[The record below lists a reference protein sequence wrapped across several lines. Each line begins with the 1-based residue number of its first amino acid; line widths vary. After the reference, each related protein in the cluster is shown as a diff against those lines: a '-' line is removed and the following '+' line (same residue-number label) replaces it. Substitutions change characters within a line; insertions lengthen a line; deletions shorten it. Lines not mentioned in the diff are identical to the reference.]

1 MARSFTRR
9 QIGTLCASAATA
21 GLAACQRQTTPAGS
35 AQAPQPAAGPLKLS
49 LSAYASGAT
58 VKPYETIKARFE
70 SQHPQSEIELMLFPA
85 ALGQES
91 LAEKIVAMTAAGTP
105 PDVFLTIAQLKPQ
118 WARQGMLLDLS
129 DRVKKK
135 SSAVRPSMYYKPV
148 VDAMMYQGK
157 FYGTPWGYNSMVMYL
172 NLDLFAEKGLPV
184 PSLGWTY
191 DDFAELARM
200 LTDTNR
206 GIFGTRNHANGSTNP
221 VFALMY
227 NHARHYWVDE
237 TETRALV
244 DSPDAVAMYEYWLRL
259 QNVLKVTDGPQ
270 LPLPQGKSQ
279 LDGIVG
285 MWMSWST
292 EPFSILQKVREGVV
306 YRWRMHT
313 WPKGPKAQTHFAQ
326 GHLWSIAQNH
336 RAPDKAW
343 ILAEWM
349 GSMEAE
355 KVWAEEHRTPPQVP
369 DEKLWQTYFDQLPP
383 AEQKEAIDFI
393 VNRLYRDGYA
403 RDFQYWP
410 TYDECRVVMEEEVRA
425 IFVTGAKAP
434 KQAMSDAAQRINA
447 ILARNR

>member
-1 MARSFTRR
+1 MSRSFTRR
-9 QIGTLCASAATA
+9 RIMALCASAATA
-21 GLAACQRQTTPAGS
+21 GMAACQRQTTPAGS

-85 ALGQES
+85 ALGQDS

-129 DRVKKK
+129 DRVKK

-227 NHARHYWVDE
+227 NHAGHYWVDE

-259 QNVLKVTDGPQ
+259 QNVLKVTDSPQ
-270 LPLPQGKSQ
+270 QPLPQGKSQ

-306 YRWRMHT
+306 YRWKMHT

-410 TYDECRVVMEEEVRA
+410 TYDQCRVVMEEEVRA
-425 IFVTGAKAP
+425 IFVTGAKSP

>member
-1 MARSFTRR
+1 MSRSFTRR
-9 QIGTLCASAATA
+9 QVVALGASTA
-21 GLAACQRQTTPAGS
+21 LTGMAACQRQGMLPGS
-35 AQAPQPAAGPLKLS
+35 APVPQQAASPLKLS

-70 SQHPQSEIELMLFPA
+70 SQHPQSEIELILFPA
-85 ALGQES
+85 ALGQDS

-129 DRVKKK
+129 DRVKK
-135 SSAVRPSMYYKPV
+135 SSAVKPSMYYKPV

-184 PSLGWTY
+184 PALGWTY
-191 DDFAELARM
+191 DDFTELARV
-200 LTDTNR
+200 LTDPNR

-227 NHARHYWVDE
+227 NHAGHYWVDD

-270 LPLPQGKSQ
+270 QPLPQGKSQ

-285 MWMSWST
+285 MWLSWST
-292 EPFSILQKVREGVV
+292 EPFSILQRAKEGVV

-336 RAPDKAW
+336 KAPDKAW

-349 GSMEAE
+349 GSIEAE

-403 RDFQYWP
+403 RDFQYWS

-425 IFVTGAKAP
+425 IFVTGAKSP